1 MADYDDWDPMPN
13 GWFQKSTSGYNNERE
28 LYEVLQMEAFNN
40 YGVQMVYYPVSV
52 SADKLFGEDNT
63 KVVARR
69 FEFMSYYEF
78 PEETKKVS
86 VMGITG
92 EDNFPIYISITHF
105 NYVSK
110 FDSFGTSGVY
120 PLYTPKIGDIIF
132 SKYNK
137 EFYIVVMARAEDN
150 IFLQGKH
157 TYTLQLELYKNKSY
171 RYSDE
176 LKEANR
182 IGKDH
187 MFEYLY
193 GSNTLTSENDLFDI
207 SKVVNE
213 EKVNILYNIPENCPP
228 KDPFNDW
235 WSDK

>member
-1 MADYDDWDPMPN
+1 MADYDEWDAMPN
-13 GWFQKSTSGYNNERE
+13 GWMQKATSAYDNERE

-40 YGVQMVYYPVSV
+40 FGVQMVYYPISI
-52 SADKLFGEDNT
+52 SADKVFGEDNAR
-63 KVVARR
+63 VIMRR
-69 FEFMSYYEF
+69 FDFMSYYEL

-86 VMGITG
+86 IMGITG
-92 EDNFPIYISITHF
+92 EDSIVAYVSVTHF

-120 PLYTPKIGDIIF
+120 PLYVPKIGDIV
-132 SKYNK
+132 SAKYNK
-137 EFYIVVMARAEDN
+137 EYYVIKMVRAEDN

-176 LKEANR
+176 LKQANL
-182 IGKDH
+182 IGSDNMFKD
-187 MFEYLY
+187 LY
-193 GSNTLTSENDLFDI
+193 GSNIKTEESDLFDI

-213 EKVNILYNIPENCPP
+213 EKEAVLYKIPDNCPP